1 MKANERAKLWLSES
15 FDAATREEVQKLIDA
30 ESPEIEDRFYKN
42 MEFGTGGMRGIVGV
56 GTNRLNR
63 YTLGA
68 ATQGLA
74 NYLKAQVHE
83 PEIKVA
89 IAHDVRHNSREF
101 MQIVAEIL
109 SANGIHVYIFDG
121 FRPTPLLSF
130 AVRELNCH
138 AGIVLTAS
146 HNPPEYNGYKVYWN
160 DGAQIVPPHD
170 VAIIEE
176 VNNIEIADIQFDG
189 NESLIHLLD
198 HEVEDAY
205 INACVK
211 YGARKSMP
219 GYVQLKIVFTPL
231 HGTAVAVMPEA
242 LRRAGFENVYMVEDQ
257 AVPDPNFSTVRSP
270 NPEEPDALKMAI
282 ELAEQVQADIVIGTD
297 PDADRLGIAV
307 RDRDGKFVLLNGNQ
321 TNTVLTRY
329 LLEEW
334 ENEGR
339 IDGNQFIGSTIV
351 TSDIFLDLAERYGVE
366 CKLGLTGFKWIGKMI
381 REAEGNQKFI
391 CGGEESFGFM
401 VDDFVRDKDSIT
413 STLLACH
420 IAAKTKSQGTS
431 LYNYLIESYI
441 ETQLYAEDLIS
452 IVKPGMSGAAEI
464 KEMME
469 NWRQTPPES
478 FGGSKVVKLFDYK
491 EQSCR
496 DLTTSHSSTLDL
508 PKSDVLIFYTEDGTK
523 VAARPSGTEPKIK
536 FYFSVKKPFTNEQD
550 FEKEY
555 ALLRQKIDK
564 LKEEVS

>member
-1 MKANERAKLWLSES
+1 MTATERAKLWLSES
-15 FDAATREEVQKLIDA
+15 FDASTREEVQRLIDT

-74 NYLKAQVHE
+74 NYLKSQIND
-83 PEIKVA
+83 PEIKVV

-101 MQIVAEIL
+101 MDIVAEIL

-130 AVRELNCH
+130 SVRYLQCH

-176 VNNIEIADIQFDG
+176 VNKIETADIQFDG
-189 NESLIHLLD
+189 DASLIHLLD
-198 HEVEDAY
+198 NEVEDAY

-211 YGARKSMP
+211 YGAP
-219 GYVQLKIVFTPL
+219 GDNKGYENLKIVFTSL
-231 HGTAVAVMPEA
+231 HGTAVTVMPEA
-242 LRRAGFENVYMVEDQ
+242 FERAGFDNVYMVEEQ
-257 AVPDPNFSTVRSP
+257 SVADPKFSTVRSP

-282 ELAEQVQADIVIGTD
+282 DLAETVQADIVIGTD

-307 RDRDGKFVLLNGNQ
+307 RNLDGKFVLLNGNQ

-329 LLEEW
+329 LLEVW
-334 ENEGR
+334 EKEGR
-339 IDGNQFIGSTIV
+339 INGKQFIGSTIV
-351 TSDIFLDLAERYGVE
+351 TSDVFIDLAERYGVK

-381 REAEGNQKFI
+381 REAEGQEKFI

-401 VDDFVRDKDSIT
+401 IDDFVRDKDSVT

-420 IAAKTKSQGTS
+420 IAAITKAEGSS
-431 LYNYLIESYI
+431 FYNYLIDSYL

-452 IVKPGMSGAAEI
+452 ITKPGVSGATEI

-469 NWRQTPPES
+469 NWRTTPPKS
-478 FGGSKVVKLFDYK
+478 FGGSEVVKLYDYK
-491 EQSCR
+491 DQQAK
-496 DLTTSHSSTLDL
+496 DLLTQHTTTLDL

-536 FYFSVKKPFTNEQD
+536 FYFSVKKPFGDRGAFENEMAQ
-550 FEKEY
+550 
-555 ALLRQKIDK
+555 LQTK
-564 LKEEVS
+564 LQELKQEVS